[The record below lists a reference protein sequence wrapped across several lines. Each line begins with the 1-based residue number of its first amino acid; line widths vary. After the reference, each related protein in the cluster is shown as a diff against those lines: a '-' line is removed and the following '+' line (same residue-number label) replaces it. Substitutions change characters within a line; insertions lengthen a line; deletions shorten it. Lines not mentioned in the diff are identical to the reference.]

1 MATVPFLP
9 THREHGL
16 VRSALREALDW
27 FLAAERPAREQA
39 VAEWERLFARFV
51 RAAGAVG
58 VPSGADGLELLL
70 RSRRRRGAG
79 TEVILPAWGPTWLL
93 VAVEAA
99 GFEPVFV
106 DVDEATGLIDVE
118 EARAALNG
126 RTVAVVAAEVDG
138 RQTDW
143 GPLRQHCDRFGILL
157 AVDATGAL
165 PRAPE
170 SPARRPHALV
180 YDFSPGAPITALHG
194 AGTVVSDDF
203 PTTDA
208 LRMATNG
215 GFAAGRR
222 ETAGRLAPM
231 SALEARILGAK
242 LATVGRRTEWRRTVV
257 TTYRQRLESW
267 AVLEKLALPPETAQP
282 ALHGWTR
289 FTLRFAGDRTA
300 LRETAHRNGVTLR
313 TPADQWLPPLAV
325 SGHQRS
331 VERAQR
337 LAQTA
342 LELPCHAE
350 MAPQE
355 VEGVLKELDRWIP
368 LTTSGG
374 GNARPAGRPIPRA

>member
-9 THREHGL
+9 VHREHGL
-16 VRSALREALDW
+16 VRSALREAVDW
-27 FLAAERPAREQA
+27 FIAAERTAREQA

-79 TEVILPAWGPTWLL
+79 NEVILPAWGPTWLL
-93 VAVEAA
+93 LAVEAA

-106 DVDEATGLIDVE
+106 DVDEATGIVDL
-118 EARAALNG
+118 EAVRAETNG
-126 RTVAVVAAEVDG
+126 RTVAVVAAEIDG

-143 GPLRQHCDRFGILL
+143 GPLKQHCDRFGILL
-157 AVDATGAL
+157 AVDASGCL

-170 SPARRPHALV
+170 SPARRPHALI
-180 YDFSPGAPITALHG
+180 YDFGPGSPITALHG
-194 AGTVVSDDF
+194 AATVVSDDF

-208 LRMATNG
+208 LRMAAAG

-242 LATVGRRTEWRRTVV
+242 IQTVGRRTEWRRTVV
-257 TTYRQRLESW
+257 TSYRQRLEHW
-267 AVLEKLALPPETAQP
+267 AVLEKLVLPPESAQP
-282 ALHGWTR
+282 ALHGWTK

-313 TPADQWLPPLAV
+313 TPADQWLPPLAT
-325 SGHQRS
+325 SGRQAS
-331 VERAQR
+331 IERAQR

-350 MAPQE
+350 LGPQE
-355 VEGVLKELDRWIP
+355 VEVVLKELDRWIP
-368 LTTSGG
+368 LTTSSTV
-374 GNARPAGRPIPRA
+374 PRAPQRPVLRP